1 LHWYTFEGIDE
12 LEFTEAESNMN
23 DLVSEY
29 QKHQETTAYD
39 DAEFDEE
46 QEAEMDEY

>member
-1 LHWYTFEGIDE
+1 LHWYTGEGIDE

-23 DLVSEY
+23 DLMSEH
-29 QKHQETTAYD
+29 QKHQKTTAYD

-46 QEAEMDEY
+46 QEAEVDEY